1 MAAISATSTA
11 SSTPEDRARA
21 AEVEA
26 RAVALSSKVR
36 CLECGHQSIEESG
49 ADIAVLLRK
58 VSRVRRRCRHGLGRG
73 ESEAY
78 VQWSLKQKTSLHYG
92 NLKNLQYYF

>member
-1 MAAISATSTA
+1 MAAFSATATD

-58 VSRVRRRCRHGLGRG
+58 VSGI
-73 ESEAY
+73 
-78 VQWSLKQKTSLHYG
+78 
-92 NLKNLQYYF
+92 